1 MTMNRLYTLVQRWWL
16 DEKGATS
23 IEYVLLGSLIAVV
36 IIVSVNAVGFQVCQR
51 YKTIAE
57 AVSGVV
63 GSTVTITCS

>member
-1 MTMNRLYTLVQRWWL
+1 MNRLCTLIQRWWRG
-16 DEKGATS
+16 EEGTTS

-57 AVSGVV
+57 AVSAAM
-63 GSTVTITCS
+63 GSSVTITCS